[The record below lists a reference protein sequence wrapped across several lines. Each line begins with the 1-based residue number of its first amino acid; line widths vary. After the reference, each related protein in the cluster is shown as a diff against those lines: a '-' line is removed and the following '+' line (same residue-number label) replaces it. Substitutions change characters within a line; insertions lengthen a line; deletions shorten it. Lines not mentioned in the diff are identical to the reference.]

1 MKNSIVT
8 CFLFFVAFFGFS
20 NTVLGQNEGPLVK
33 IYLKNHSLLPKG
45 VGLKITRPMQA
56 PDISFYGTWMPF
68 AKKMLALP
76 VGTKVEFIS
85 DKAVVMSGNAASHS
99 GKLVAEVKAE
109 DSDRIFSF

>member
-1 MKNSIVT
+1 MKNSILT
-8 CFLFFVAFFGFS
+8 CLLFFVVYFS
-20 NTVLGQNEGPLVK
+20 LSQVVLGQNEAPLVN

-45 VGLKITRPMQA
+45 VGLKITKPQQT
-56 PDISFYGTWMPF
+56 PDISFYGSWMPF

-99 GKLVAEVKAE
+99 GKLIAEVKAA
-109 DSDRIFSF
+109 DQGKVFSF